1 MTVITRTVVSWD
13 AMPCSLVAKYNIW
26 KEHASSNFRVEIPSI
41 LNTEAAGS
49 YKTWYL
55 HTELRD
61 VTSQKKT
68 IFIYTVNSQDN
79 ATARLSYQVPP
90 SHTE

>member
-1 MTVITRTVVSWD
+1 
-13 AMPCSLVAKYNIW
+13 MPCSLVAKYNIW
-26 KEHASSNFRVEIPSI
+26 KEPASSNFRVEIPST

-49 YKTWYL
+49 SKTWYL
-55 HTELRD
+55 HIELRD
-61 VTSQKKT
+61 VTSQKT

-90 SHTE
+90 THIE